1 MRGQGYDGA
10 ANMSGK
16 YNGVQARIKELVPGA
31 EYTHCQAHNL
41 NLCIIH
47 ACEESLV
54 RNMIDTAQKIAF
66 VFDYSA
72 KKLAMYKEN
81 LWQNEDAK
89 RAIDDQQ
96 KLKTLCETR
105 WDSRSDALF
114 TFKASLVTVHEVLR
128 VLKSDHSCSDA
139 GAYQAAEE
147 KFDFIVTLVVAE
159 HVLSALMQLSI
170 FLQKKDC
177 DLAIAAAES
186 RTVKSILNAGQNDP
200 DVWDTLYQSAVNL
213 AGTLETQPSMP
224 RNRAT
229 MHQNHRPNATTE
241 DISSYWMI
249 NMYLPFMD
257 HLLSDMDSRLL
268 NAEPQ
273 YITQKLIPTMVSELN
288 NDAADQIY
296 TAYADDMIGVTPE
309 GFQQNCGAGG
319 WNGRMAMK
327 LPRIYRVPSMKPM
340 PCFIPVYSVY

>member
-1 MRGQGYDGA
+1 MEISLAATDVSTIEQMAMCLRFCDANETCIREEFVGFATCMATTGEALTESFIQNLNNMGIPIEKMRGQGYDGA

-31 EYTHCQAHNL
+31 EYTHCKAHNL
-41 NLCIIH
+41 NLCIMH

-89 RAIDDQQ
+89 RVIDGQQ

-105 WDSRSDALF
+105 WASRSDALF

-139 GAYQAAEE
+139 GAFQAAEE

-177 DLAIAAAES
+177 DLAIAASES
-186 RTVKSILNAGQNDP
+186 RTVKSILNAGQNDR
-200 DVWDTLYQSAVNL
+200 QC
-213 AGTLETQPSMP
+213 
-224 RNRAT
+224 
-229 MHQNHRPNATTE
+229 
-241 DISSYWMI
+241 SS
-249 NMYLPFMD
+249 
-257 HLLSDMDSRLL
+257 
-268 NAEPQ
+268 
-273 YITQKLIPTMVSELN
+273 
-288 NDAADQIY
+288 
-296 TAYADDMIGVTPE
+296 
-309 GFQQNCGAGG
+309 
-319 WNGRMAMK
+319 
-327 LPRIYRVPSMKPM
+327 
-340 PCFIPVYSVY
+340 